1 MEEVWT
7 IARLLSWTTEYFTK
21 KTINSARLDAEL
33 LLADLLG
40 YDRIYLYVNFDRPMS
55 ADELATYKELIKRR
69 GAHEPLAYILGR
81 REFYKLLF
89 IVTPAVLIPRPETEI
104 LVTAAIEHAKLTG
117 ATRALDLGTGS
128 GAIAV
133 SLLANLPEL
142 QLLASDLSPSALDI
156 ARTNSEKHHVASR
169 AEFVLSDWFS
179 NITAQQFDIIVSNP
193 PYIAAAERGKLQPEL
208 RYEPQS
214 ALYADDEGL
223 CCYRAILAGAHGYLS
238 VNGKLFLEVGC
249 HQAEAVK
256 EIAQSIN
263 KYGNVEFVKDYA
275 GIDRVLIVSAAGLI

>member
-179 NITAQQFDIIVSNP
+179 NITAQQFDIIVS
-193 PYIAAAERGKLQPEL
+193 
-208 RYEPQS
+208 S
-214 ALYADDEGL
+214 S
-223 CCYRAILAGAHGYLS
+223 GA
-238 VNGKLFLEVGC
+238 
-249 HQAEAVK
+249 
-256 EIAQSIN
+256 
-263 KYGNVEFVKDYA
+263 
-275 GIDRVLIVSAAGLI
+275 R